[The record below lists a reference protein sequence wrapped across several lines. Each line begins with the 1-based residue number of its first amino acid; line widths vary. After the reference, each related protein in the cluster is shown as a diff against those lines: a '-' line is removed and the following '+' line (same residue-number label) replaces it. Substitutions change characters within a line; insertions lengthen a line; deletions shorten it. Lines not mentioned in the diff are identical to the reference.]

1 MKIAIC
7 DDEKSAIELI
17 KRELGKVAEK
27 LQIVMDIY
35 EYQTGGKLLEEITK
49 QKIEV
54 VFLDIDMPG
63 MSGMETAN
71 CLMEQCPLLNI
82 IFLTNREDLVF
93 QALKYRPFRF
103 IRKSHIRNE
112 LAESVAA
119 AMKKIASEMYVVSF
133 GRGKIEGK
141 YAIKDILY
149 IESQKHYLNIHMQ
162 DEVHRFRGK
171 ISDCEK
177 GLGDYG
183 FVRVHKGY
191 LVNIRYIEYF
201 LSDTVVLDNKERIP
215 VSRNRA
221 EEIKVQYIKG
231 VERFINGFHI

>member
-93 QALKYRPFRF
+93 QALK
-103 IRKSHIRNE
+103 
-112 LAESVAA
+112 
-119 AMKKIASEMYVVSF
+119 
-133 GRGKIEGK
+133 
-141 YAIKDILY
+141 
-149 IESQKHYLNIHMQ
+149 
-162 DEVHRFRGK
+162 
-171 ISDCEK
+171 
-177 GLGDYG
+177 
-183 FVRVHKGY
+183 
-191 LVNIRYIEYF
+191 
-201 LSDTVVLDNKERIP
+201 
-215 VSRNRA
+215 
-221 EEIKVQYIKG
+221 
-231 VERFINGFHI
+231 